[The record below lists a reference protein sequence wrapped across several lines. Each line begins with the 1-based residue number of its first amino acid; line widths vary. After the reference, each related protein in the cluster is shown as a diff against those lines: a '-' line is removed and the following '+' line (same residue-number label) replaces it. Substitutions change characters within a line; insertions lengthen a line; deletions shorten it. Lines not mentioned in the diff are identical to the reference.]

1 MQTTR
6 TQRRPARPFVIKV
19 RPAEDEARQPR
30 QPPARRPP
38 IPVRKRSS
46 ENEARRLQVRLSRL
60 SPGLEP
66 PAPPGPARDPLELPP
81 PPSPSSSAHSCEVCG
96 KQYGHPMSLIQHRK
110 IHLGSTTCSVC
121 HKVLNRTHDLKIH
134 MALKHGAIGGK
145 VPAAQAQDAVKD
157 TGAAQGGAQQRPSWR
172 LGPYGLPSGAP
183 PGAYPASAN
192 LLLNPMRGVA
202 SAVRPRLYPDGRRR
216 YPCQFCDKTFA
227 HRISVAL
234 HMSIHQGKTECHICR
249 KVFSRA
255 YNLKLHIQTVH
266 AERHAE
272 RDRPPPPP

>member
-1 MQTTR
+1 MLVPVVSPPLCVCAAR

-30 QPPARRPP
+30 QQPARRPP

-81 PPSPSSSAHSCEVCG
+81 PPSPSSGAHSCEVCG

-157 TGAAQGGAQQRPSWR
+157 TGAAQGGAQQRAAQGSSTP
-172 LGPYGLPSGAP
+172 GGAQR
-183 PGAYPASAN
+183 AAQ
-192 LLLNPMRGVA
+192 GVA
-202 SAVRPRLYPDGRRR
+202 R
-216 YPCQFCDKTFA
+216 
-227 HRISVAL
+227 
-234 HMSIHQGKTECHICR
+234 
-249 KVFSRA
+249 
-255 YNLKLHIQTVH
+255 
-266 AERHAE
+266 
-272 RDRPPPPP
+272 